1 MVDTFAKYAGLAQT
15 AIGVL
20 GAASPAVASALGTGS
35 GTNGLNMLSGL
46 ALSYLGFKGAPAAQ
60 QTGAMALGGVNALVG
75 VLGMLGMNNIAGIPL
90 NASVVGN
97 VINLAIGAWGILA
110 GVMAK
115 K

>member
-15 AIGVL
+15 LIGVL
-20 GAASPAVASALGTGS
+20 GAASPAAAAALGTGTGS
-35 GTNGLNMLSGL
+35 NGLNVLSGL
-46 ALSYLGFKGAPAAQ
+46 ALSYLGFKGTPAAQ
-60 QTGAMALGGVNALVG
+60 QTGALSLGGLNALVG
-75 VLGMLGMNNIAGIPL
+75 VLGMLGINNIAGIPL

-97 VINLAIGAWGILA
+97 VINLAIGAWGILS